1 MKRARRPPLQHSLA
15 PTFARAVDSL
25 STALSPD
32 TTRHYH
38 GTVRKF
44 LVYLGARHPQV
55 NRLDQLRREPH
66 ILGWMS
72 CLRSQAP
79 PLTITS
85 CINQLIAMRV
95 VFNELA

>member
-1 MKRARRPPLQHSLA
+1 MNRARRAPLQHPLA

-44 LVYLGARHPQV
+44 LVYLGAQHPEV
-55 NRLDQLRREPH
+55 NRLAGLYCEREN
-66 ILGWMS
+66 
-72 CLRSQAP
+72 RSVLNP
-79 PLTITS
+79 TKYFDL
-85 CINQLIAMRV
+85 N
-95 VFNELA
+95 